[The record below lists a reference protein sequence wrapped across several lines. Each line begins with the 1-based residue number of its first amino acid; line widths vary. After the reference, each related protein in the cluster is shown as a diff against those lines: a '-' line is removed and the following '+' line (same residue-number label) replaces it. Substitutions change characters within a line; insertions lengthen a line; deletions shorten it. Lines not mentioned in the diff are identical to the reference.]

1 MRVAIL
7 TASAM
12 IKTINDVKY
21 SGKCI
26 TGLDLDS
33 NRIVRFV
40 QNQQGAPIGNPF
52 CNNFL
57 LLSVY
62 SVQLVE
68 RCPLNCQAENVM
80 VDYRRAICEGEYE
93 GGIDAL
99 YERFQTIKYDD
110 RSFMLDSRYKLT
122 DISQFKHSLELIKA
136 SDIHIQ
142 VDGKTIGSFI
152 YRGKRFR
159 YLRVTDPAYRGIEQS
174 IKEAYLAIS
183 IPADDHEGQG
193 YYKFIAAIYPIE

>member
-1 MRVAIL
+1 MKVAII

-40 QNQQGAPIGNPF
+40 QNRQGAPIGNPF
-52 CNNFL
+52 CNNFCPL
-57 LLSVY
+57 NVY

-68 RCPLNCQAENVM
+68 RCPLKCQTENVM
-80 VDYRRAICEGEYE
+80 VDYRGAICEGKYE

-99 YERFQTIKYDD
+99 YKRFQKINYDD
-110 RSFMLDSRYKLT
+110 CSFMLDSRYKLM
-122 DISQFKHSLELIKA
+122 DVSQFKHSLELIKA

-142 VDGKTIGSFI
+142 IDGKTIGSFM

-159 YLRVTDPAYRGIEQS
+159 FMRVTDPAYRGTERNMN
-174 IKEAYLAIS
+174 EAYLAIS
-183 IPADDHEGQG
+183 LPSDDHEGQG
-193 YYKFIAAIYPIE
+193 YFKFIAAIYPIV

>member
-52 CNNFL
+52 CNDFYPL
-57 LLSVY
+57 YVY
-62 SVQLVE
+62 NVQLVE
-68 RCPLNCQAENVM
+68 RCPLKCQTENVM
-80 VDYRRAICEGEYE
+80 VDYRGAICEGEYE
-93 GGIDAL
+93 G
-99 YERFQTIKYDD
+99 
-110 RSFMLDSRYKLT
+110 
-122 DISQFKHSLELIKA
+122 
-136 SDIHIQ
+136 
-142 VDGKTIGSFI
+142 
-152 YRGKRFR
+152 
-159 YLRVTDPAYRGIEQS
+159 
-174 IKEAYLAIS
+174 
-183 IPADDHEGQG
+183 
-193 YYKFIAAIYPIE
+193 